1 MTVSYNPTRTPMQ
14 WISDSRPNNF
24 LILYTYMYIRDVR
37 CKMKLTSRNSN
48 TGQPD
53 MISWNPSLEHKTEF
67 GPTEAANGYPDADYL
82 DRIFAQLAHLGVI
95 SDEHDL

>member
-1 MTVSYNPTRTPMQ
+1 MWCNLNVSYSP
-14 WISDSRPNNF
+14 F
-24 LILYTYMYIRDVR
+24 
-37 CKMKLTSRNSN
+37 RNSN

-53 MISWNPSLEHKTEF
+53 MVSWNPSLEHKTEF
-67 GPTEAANGYPDADYL
+67 GPVAEGSTSNGYPDADYL